1 MHDTIET
8 EENAAPR
15 RSATHAH
22 SRRRSV
28 AYIIIILLSVPLIY
42 LFGFAGMRFFLVPS
56 RSMEPALNPPEYLLT
71 LKQDVYT
78 RGEIIVL
85 RDPIEAGGYLV
96 KRIVGTPGD
105 RVSVSGGGL
114 FLNGSYASEPY
125 LRENMDYEM
134 DEYSV
139 ADGEVF
145 VLGDNRNE
153 SADSHDWLADSEVEQ
168 EPSVK
173 GVPIASIVG
182 RVRCVYL
189 PLKQMRPVHPYPL
202 KNTRSE

>member
-1 MHDTIET
+1 MHDTIEPI
-8 EENAAPR
+8 ENTAPPR
-15 RSATHAH
+15 KATHTL

-42 LFGFAGMRFFLVPS
+42 FFGFAGMRFFLVPS

-71 LKQDVYT
+71 LKQDAYT

-85 RDPIEAGGYLV
+85 RDPIEDGGYLV

-105 RVSVSGGGL
+105 RVMVSGGGL

-139 ADGEVF
+139 AEGEVF

-153 SADSHDWLADSEVEQ
+153 STDSHNWLANSNIEQ

-189 PLKQMRPVHPYPL
+189 PLKRMRRVHAYPL